1 MVIFVRVVDIGQVGP
16 FLVCG
21 GHWPHGM
28 VDLSCADC
36 CRLLLVLLLLIT
48 KLLILLLLP
57 QQFTTVTTTT
67 TTMTTTLCFSFG

>member
-1 MVIFVRVVDIGQVGP
+1 MVIFVPVVDIGQVGP

-36 CRLLLVLLLLIT
+36 CRLLLLLLLIT

-67 TTMTTTLCFSFG
+67 TMTTTLC

>member
-1 MVIFVRVVDIGQVGP
+1 MVIFVRVVDIGQVGQ

-36 CRLLLVLLLLIT
+36 CRLLLVLLLLLIT

-67 TTMTTTLCFSFG
+67 TMTTTLC